1 DVSAAA
7 ITVVEGSCDEP
18 LVEDSLQITGGDA
31 TDRARLTSAAQAA
44 GLSVG
49 SGPVVALAGQARGG
63 VQGDV
68 VVALDAPFALAQS
81 TVPEGGALVALYG
94 RTPGAFEALV
104 DVLTGQAPAPGTL
117 PVEVGQWPAG
127 TGCEQ

>member
-1 DVSAAA
+1 MTAAA
-7 ITVVEGSCDEP
+7 E
-18 LVEDSLQITGGDA
+18 
-31 TDRARLTSAAQAA
+31 AA

-49 SGPVVALAGQARGG
+49 SGPVVALAGSARGG
-63 VQGDV
+63 ARGDV

-81 TVPEGGALVALYG
+81 TVPEDGTLIALYG

-104 DVLTGQAPAPGTL
+104 DVLTGRAAAPGTL
-117 PVEVGQWPAG
+117 PVAVSAWPAG